1 LRYTVGT
8 LAMLAALGA
17 GCAADDAELETT
29 TTTEAL
35 CSVTFHAEA
44 DIAAEP
50 WRVWDLIVDLEG
62 YADWNPW
69 VVKATGPA
77 TPGATIEA
85 DVVLNGGIQH
95 VQHEI
100 LVVEPNQRFCWKDAG
115 WNALFVYGQ
124 RCRTLTAL
132 PDGTTHVDN
141 DLLIDGVFAP
151 LSKLIYG
158 DSLASGIAAETTA
171 LKDESEAP

>member
-1 LRYTVGT
+1 LRYTVGM
-8 LAMLAALGA
+8 LLAALGA
-17 GCAADDAELETT
+17 GCAADAELETT

-35 CSVTFHAEA
+35 CAVTFHAEA

-77 TPGATIEA
+77 TPGATIEV

-115 WNALFVYGQ
+115 WSSSLVPAH

-141 DLLIDGVFAP
+141 DLVIEGLLAP